1 MSNVS
6 NYNRMLY
13 NSGPISFSDAV
24 AEKPDKIHQQL
35 YRDALQKYF
44 VEHPEYSLYRSAYHF
59 IEIKN
64 NEYWQPSYVNIISK
78 RPPHKR
84 NKVWLDPYW
93 CEYQNKKKNNYSYTY
108 IDEDSIKDA
117 RIIYI
122 NYITGEVEMESKLT
136 GVKFKVPFSQ
146 IDENTPLSPDLIPD
160 EYSFSYQ
167 YNNIQQ

>member
-64 NEYWQPSYVNIISK
+64 NEYLNISK
-78 RPPHKR
+78 NGKNVWKWKR
-84 NKVWLDPYW
+84 
-93 CEYQNKKKNNYSYTY
+93 YQ
-108 IDEDSIKDA
+108 
-117 RIIYI
+117 
-122 NYITGEVEMESKLT
+122 
-136 GVKFKVPFSQ
+136 
-146 IDENTPLSPDLIPD
+146 
-160 EYSFSYQ
+160 
-167 YNNIQQ
+167 